1 MLGTLNYSRSVA
13 SMAAMMG
20 RSECHTMDR
29 FNLRAQKDKK
39 CGIGYYSDEFRMT
52 IDQKFNMTYWP
63 YIQTEQTYKC
73 TRKIFA
79 DAYDSLILDNARS
92 LGLSVMTLVASLIV
106 YLD

>member
-1 MLGTLNYSRSVA
+1 MNPVDTPPPEFDTFVSNPCRCSLEVSYEDDGNFGFCSSMLGTLNYSRSVA

-39 CGIGYYSDEFRMT
+39 CGIGYYSDEYRMT

-63 YIQTEQTYKC
+63 YI
-73 TRKIFA
+73 
-79 DAYDSLILDNARS
+79 
-92 LGLSVMTLVASLIV
+92 
-106 YLD
+106 

>member
-1 MLGTLNYSRSVA
+1 MNPADVPPFETFVSNPCRCSLLQDYEAGNIGYCSSMLGTLNYSRSVA

-63 YIQTEQTYKC
+63 YI
-73 TRKIFA
+73 
-79 DAYDSLILDNARS
+79 
-92 LGLSVMTLVASLIV
+92 
-106 YLD
+106 